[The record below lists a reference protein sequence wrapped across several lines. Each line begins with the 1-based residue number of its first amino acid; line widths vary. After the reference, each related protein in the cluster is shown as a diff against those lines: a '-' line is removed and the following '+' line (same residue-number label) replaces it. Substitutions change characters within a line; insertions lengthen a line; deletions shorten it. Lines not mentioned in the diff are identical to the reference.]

1 MKYPRCVQC
10 RDEVEWYVLWGN
22 SGLVILKGGLGVM
35 SGSAALIADTLHSFA
50 DVLATIMTLISL
62 KISARAPDERHSYG
76 YGKIQHVAS
85 GIIGL
90 LLVTGSVFIVTGAF
104 IDILNGSYEAPKKIA
119 LLGALFAI
127 VANELM
133 FRYET
138 CVATENN
145 SPAIMANAWD
155 NRSDAISSAG
165 VLVGLLFAT
174 LGFPIADP
182 IGALVIGLM
191 VAKIGLSLILESID
205 SLMDAAP
212 DIVRSEG
219 LYNLIRTF
227 PKVRGI
233 NYLRARSLGEHL
245 YVEVDIRVDPHLK
258 VFEGDLILAALQN
271 KIKQE
276 IEHVGEIQLYL
287 TPQIRQPEEDEED

>member
-1 MKYPRCVQC
+1 
-10 RDEVEWYVLWGN
+10 
-22 SGLVILKGGLGVM
+22 
-35 SGSAALIADTLHSFA
+35 
-50 DVLATIMTLISL
+50 
-62 KISARAPDERHSYG
+62 
-76 YGKIQHVAS
+76 
-85 GIIGL
+85 
-90 LLVTGSVFIVTGAF
+90 
-104 IDILNGSYEAPKKIA
+104 
-119 LLGALFAI
+119 
-127 VANELM
+127 M

-212 DIVRSEG
+212 DLVRSEG